1 MSIDTR
7 LTAPTLTDRAAR
19 YVATNTVGGRRL
31 SAFAA
36 ELRGRRFPVHWSN
49 LFGVVSLACVAVLF
63 VSGIFL
69 MFFYAPSSD
78 LVTYHGAYA
87 PLQGAVMSKAYR
99 STLAISFNVR
109 GGLLMRQ
116 VHHWAA
122 LLLPAAVIVQTLVT
136 FFTGGFRRPRLFGWV
151 LLFLVTLVSL
161 VGGWS
166 GYALPDDVLAG
177 TGVRIVEGIVLGIP
191 VIGTWAS
198 ALLFGGEF
206 PGQIIEHLYPL
217 HVVIVPVLLV
227 TLIALRIRAEYVHGP
242 VQFARPGRTENN
254 VVGVPLLPN
263 AATRAI
269 GLFFIVAGL
278 LVAISATVTI
288 SPVWLYGPSASGE
301 ASAGSQPD
309 WYTGFL
315 DGALRLVPPGWG
327 FVWLGHTWA
336 LAILVPLVAVTIFL
350 LGILLYPFVERW
362 ITGDS
367 REHNLL
373 ERPRNT
379 ATRTAIGIAGL
390 TFYGALWGAGS
401 ADLVATQF
409 SVSLESVLVFY
420 QVFVIVGPVLAF
432 AVTRRVCIALQKKD
446 REILLHGYE
455 TGRIV
460 RLPGG
465 EYVEVHQDVDPAER
479 WRLENPSDY
488 ASLLLQPDEKGRIG
502 PTRRLRARLS
512 QFFFEDRIAP
522 VVDRIEP
529 TAAQIGDVP
538 HD

>member
-1 MSIDTR
+1 VPIDRR
-7 LTAPTLTDRAAR
+7 LIKPTLTDRAAR
-19 YVATNTVGGRRL
+19 YVVNDTVGGRRL
-31 SAFAA
+31 AAFAV
-36 ELRGRRFPVHWSN
+36 ELRGRRFPLHWSN
-49 LFGVVSLACVAVLF
+49 LFGVVSLACVVVLF

-69 MFFYAPSSD
+69 MFFYTPSST
-78 LVTYHGAYA
+78 LVTYHGAYT
-87 PLQGAVMSKAYR
+87 PLEGATMSKAFR
-99 STLAISFNVR
+99 STLAISFDLR

-116 VHHWAA
+116 LHHWAA
-122 LLLPAAVIVQTLVT
+122 LLLPASLIVQTLVT
-136 FFTGGFRRPRLFGWV
+136 YFTGGFRRPRQLGWV
-151 LLFLVTLVSL
+151 LLFLTTFVAI

-166 GYALPDDVLAG
+166 GYALPDDVLSG
-177 TGVRIVEGIVLGIP
+177 TGLRIVEGIVLGIP
-191 VIGTWAS
+191 VVGTWAS
-198 ALLFGGEF
+198 SLLFGGEF
-206 PGQIIEHLYPL
+206 PGQIIEHLYPI
-217 HVVIVPVLLV
+217 HVAIVPIALIGLL
-227 TLIALRIRAEYVHGP
+227 ALRIRAGYVHGP
-242 VQFARPGRTENN
+242 AQAARPGNTEDN
-254 VVGVPLLPN
+254 VVGVPVLPN
-263 AATRAI
+263 AATRAA
-269 GLFFIVAGL
+269 GLFFIVVGL

-327 FVWLGHTWA
+327 FVWLDHTWA
-336 LAILVPLVAVTIFL
+336 LDILIPLVVVTVFL

-379 ATRTAIGIAGL
+379 ATRTAIGVAGL

-401 ADLVATQF
+401 ADLLATQF
-409 SVSLESVLVFY
+409 GLSLESVLAFY
-420 QVFVIVGPVLAF
+420 QILVVLGPLAAF
-432 AVTRRVCIALQKKD
+432 TVTRRICLALQKKD

-479 WRLENPSDY
+479 WRLENPDDY
-488 ASLLLQPDEKGRIG
+488 RPILLRPDAKGHIG
-502 PTRRLRARLS
+502 LTRRLRARLS
-512 QFFFEDRIAP
+512 EFFFEDRIAP
-522 VVDRIEP
+522 AEHHEELEEASRHP
-529 TAAQIGDVP
+529 
-538 HD
+538 